1 MKSPASIVVG
11 ARILLVVI
19 FATAAMLLFGPFQ
32 GAERLFGLDDK
43 QAHTFASFG
52 LTALSM
58 LAFPRSRRNDLFL
71 AAMVLAIA
79 SEFIQ
84 SLVGRDGDIGD
95 ALADAAGVLM
105 AVAPTYIEGVRKF
118 ARGGFVPSRR
128 RGDRWARARKAAR
141 LAPSARIPSSDLV

>member
-1 MKSPASIVVG
+1 MKSSALIVVG
-11 ARILLVVI
+11 ARVLLVVM
-19 FATAAMLLFGPFQ
+19 FASAALLLFGPFQ

-71 AAMVLAIA
+71 AAMVLAVA

-95 ALADAAGVLM
+95 ALADTAGVLM
-105 AVAPTYIEGVRKF
+105 AVAPTYIEGVRKL
-118 ARGGFVPSRR
+118 ARGGLAPSRR
-128 RGDRWARARKAAR
+128 RGERWTRARAAASP
-141 LAPSARIPSSDLV
+141 ASARMPSSDLV